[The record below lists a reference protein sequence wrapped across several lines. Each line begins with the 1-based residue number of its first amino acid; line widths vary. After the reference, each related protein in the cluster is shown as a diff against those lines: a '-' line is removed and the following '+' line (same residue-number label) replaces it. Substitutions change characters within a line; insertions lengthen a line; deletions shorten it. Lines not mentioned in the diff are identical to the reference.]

1 MKNKTMIAGVLVGLL
16 GAGLLLVFVAQAGG
30 ASEDGAS
37 TPAYLVTED
46 LEPGMTPAQVRER
59 VEAGEVPERLAP
71 ERRVTDLADL
81 EGQEV
86 VRRVGTG
93 EVLSADQFSPPG
105 PAAAGGGVVVPS
117 GYEAITVEAE
127 PAPGVEGYVSPGS
140 RVNVYATFAQGGA
153 AGAAEGGEPAAEG
166 DGAYTQLVLGHLDV
180 LATSPASS
188 TGDGEEAAG
197 SPQGG
202 MVDGKVVLLLQ
213 VRPEDAPVLIHASRQ
228 AQLWYTL
235 VNSDDDAATPTRVQN
250 GDFDP
255 GARATEI
262 DAARARQDEAAARD
276 DNDNDTNDVDD
287 NDTGEEGA
295 E

>member
-1 MKNKTMIAGVLVGLL
+1 MKNKTMIAGVLVGVL
-16 GAGLLLVFVAQAGG
+16 GAGLLLMFVAQAGG
-30 ASEDGAS
+30 AAEDGAS
-37 TPAYLVTED
+37 TSAYLVTED
-46 LEPGMTPAQVRER
+46 LEPGMTPAEVRER
-59 VEAGEVPERLAP
+59 VEAGEVPGRLAP

-86 VRRVGTG
+86 VRRVGSG
-93 EVLSADQFSPPG
+93 EILSADQFSPPG
-105 PAAAGGGVVVPS
+105 PAATGQGVVVPS

-140 RVNVYATFAQGGA
+140 RVNVYATFAQGA
-153 AGAAEGGEPAAEG
+153 PAGGEPAAAEG

-180 LATSPASS
+180 LATTPASS
-188 TGDGEEAAG
+188 TGDGEQAAG

-213 VRPEDAPVLIHASRQ
+213 VRPEDAPVLIHASQQ

-235 VNSDDDAATPTRVQN
+235 VNPDDEAATPTRVQN

-255 GARATEI
+255 GARAAEI
-262 DAARARQDEAAARD
+262 DAARTRQDETAARD
-276 DNDNDTNDVDD
+276 NDNTGG
-287 NDTGEEGA
+287 NDTDGEGTE
-295 E
+295 